1 LLICGR
7 GENRAVLLQV
17 LDGFGDVRLYHLQ
30 NSSPAWIVPSHA
42 MNNLRPLDLSW
53 GKAGLVLLLRS
64 TINLVLWDV
73 DLEKGQHAQ
82 AAACRTERHLKTIVA
97 SRTSNQLV

>member
-1 LLICGR
+1 
-7 GENRAVLLQV
+7 V

-30 NSSPAWIVPSHA
+30 NSSAAWIVPSHA

-64 TINLVLWDV
+64 TTNLVLWDV
-73 DLEKGQHAQ
+73 DLAKGQHAQ

-97 SRTSNQLV
+97 SRTSNQLVGT